1 MRQLTQNPSRHRNN
15 IRQVLAPCIF
25 AITALGAAACGSDN
39 PINPP
44 IGQLRVANAI
54 TDSNPIDATVVNIPS
69 GIDNIAFGTGSG
81 LKDIPDGSYRVQLT
95 TTTNAGQSSFAADPT
110 HIDKNHITTIY
121 AVGRLAQGTQ
131 AAFVVEAPRTDVPGD
146 KSELQF
152 VNAASQQTGPL
163 DIYLTAPGASLVGVL
178 PTTNLAF
185 PASNSPALV
194 TPGKYEIRVT
204 PQGNPLTVLFDS
216 GPLGVQLPASTSQQF
231 SLLDSASAT
240 APPPMF
246 LLVLTG
252 GGGNFKILNGSS

>member
-81 LKDIPDGSYRVQLT
+81 LKDIPDGS
-95 TTTNAGQSSFAADPT
+95 
-110 HIDKNHITTIY
+110 
-121 AVGRLAQGTQ
+121 QGTQ